1 MAKKTLKRTRVD
13 DSSSDSSEEETVNF
27 DDMSLAQLKEALR
40 DSQLKKNQ
48 AEKKMRQALGDI
60 TNTSDEE
67 NKHRKSKSKGNDAKR
82 RKKRRRVGVR
92 VLDDDSDAEKEGE
105 SGSEDGTG
113 SGSEES
119 HTDSDDDAR
128 DVVADV
134 ASLGRRAL
142 KKEIDE
148 TYDAKK
154 RFDSKQGIVQ
164 GQLRDLFDIL
174 PNHLDG
180 KTRQKGWFR
189 RAFLDGMSSQL
200 SNTSTR
206 VRRGAGDSIFKCSS
220 ADLLSP
226 ASRRQFREKIGW
238 HELGDG
244 ESGEGDARARGE
256 YASLD
261 VPILHQGGSKEY
273 DIHTCFLNPVLM
285 RLFAAIVCGP
295 NAAAAM
301 REAED
306 NGTDIASIA
315 VPVTDNMER
324 IHQISCTE
332 PGAIAAASVLAIWG
346 KSTDIKLQARG
357 DHTNIDYE
365 GRFNEYLEILTTGLH
380 KKSPSILHV
389 FAEWDRQLRGAG
401 RNHGRKKSDGFS
413 RAMEALA
420 AEEESLEGEGE
431 SAEGEGNGGG
441 GGGGDENGAD
451 SDSDSD

>member
-1 MAKKTLKRTRVD
+1 MICG
-13 DSSSDSSEEETVNF
+13 
-27 DDMSLAQLKEALR
+27 
-40 DSQLKKNQ
+40 
-48 AEKKMRQALGDI
+48 ALG
-60 TNTSDEE
+60 
-67 NKHRKSKSKGNDAKR
+67 A
-82 RKKRRRVGVR
+82 
-92 VLDDDSDAEKEGE
+92 DAEKERE

-134 ASLGRRAL
+134 ASLGRRFVMIKGLWINKSAL

-189 RAFLDGMSSQL
+189 RAFLDGMSSQR

-206 VRRGAGDSIFKCSS
+206 VRRGAGDSSLQLPGANF
-220 ADLLSP
+220 A
-226 ASRRQFREKIGW
+226 RRLDGTS
-238 HELGDG
+238 LGTARA
-244 ESGEGDARARGE
+244 GEGDARARGE

-285 RLFAAIVCGP
+285 RLFAAIVRGP

-306 NGTDIASIA
+306 KVTDIASIA

-332 PGAIAAASVLAIWG
+332 PGAIAAASILAIRG

-389 FAEWDRQLRGAG
+389 FAEWDFILFPDAEDSFAEPG

-420 AEEESLEGEGE
+420 AEEASLEGEGE

>member
-1 MAKKTLKRTRVD
+1 MICG
-13 DSSSDSSEEETVNF
+13 
-27 DDMSLAQLKEALR
+27 
-40 DSQLKKNQ
+40 
-48 AEKKMRQALGDI
+48 ALG
-60 TNTSDEE
+60 
-67 NKHRKSKSKGNDAKR
+67 A
-82 RKKRRRVGVR
+82 
-92 VLDDDSDAEKEGE
+92 DAEKERE

-134 ASLGRRAL
+134 ASLGRRFVMIKGLWINKSAL

-189 RAFLDGMSSQL
+189 RAFLDGMSSQR
-200 SNTSTR
+200 SNTSTC

-226 ASRRQFREKIGW
+226 ASRRQFREEIGW

-285 RLFAAIVCGP
+285 RLFAAIVRGP

-306 NGTDIASIA
+306 KVTDIASIA

-332 PGAIAAASVLAIWG
+332 PGAIAAASILAIRG

-389 FAEWDRQLRGAG
+389 FAEWDFILFPDAEDSFAEPG

-420 AEEESLEGEGE
+420 AEEASLEGEGE